1 MASLTALKTRMTE
14 IVAPAVTGAG
24 YDLEDLAVSRVG
36 RRLLVRITVDGDNGV
51 NLDTVAELSRLISDG
66 LDAHE
71 AELGSEPYTLEVSS
85 PGVDRALTTAR
96 HWKRAVGRLVKTS
109 AAGTGR
115 VVSVAD
121 ELVTLDVDGTEKQ
134 LTVADLGPG
143 RIQVE
148 FTRVNE
154 AFPDEDDIDDDEDDD
169 FEDDDVDVEEDQK

>member
-24 YDLEDLAVSRVG
+24 YDLEDLAVTRVG

-85 PGVDRALTTAR
+85 PGVDRQLTTAR
-96 HWKRAVGRLVKTS
+96 HWKRSVGRLVKTAS
-109 AAGTGR
+109 AGTGR
-115 VVSVAD
+115 VMSVAD
-121 ELVTLDVDGTEKQ
+121 EVVTLDVDGTEKQ
-134 LTVADLGPG
+134 LTVAELGPG

-154 AFPDEDDIDDDEDDD
+154 AFPDEDDIDEDDDFDDEDDT
-169 FEDDDVDVEEDQK
+169 EDVEEDQK